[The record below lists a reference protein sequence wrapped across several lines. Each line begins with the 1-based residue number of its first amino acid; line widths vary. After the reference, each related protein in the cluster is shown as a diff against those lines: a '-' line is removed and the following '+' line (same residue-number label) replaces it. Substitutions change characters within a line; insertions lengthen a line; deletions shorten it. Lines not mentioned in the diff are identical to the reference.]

1 MANQYMS
8 GQKGCPRGHRLTVSR
23 THGRI
28 SVGETADLW
37 GSIWIGG
44 DERGRY
50 NTVSRILIVDDKA
63 SMRRVLKEA
72 LTGPEIEV
80 DTATN
85 GEDALARMGKH
96 HYDVVVT
103 DLRMPKLDG
112 IGLVRAGRQVDTDTE
127 FIVVTAYGTIETAVE
142 AMRLGAH
149 DFVSK
154 PFDLD
159 ELELKVRRLIE
170 PEKGSEPAGPDED
183 NMIGTSRQLESVR
196 DLIRKVS
203 SSTSSVLITGET
215 GTGKELVARAI
226 HYSSPRRDRPFLAVN
241 CSALPATLLESEL
254 FGHEKG
260 AFTGADRQR
269 KGRFEI
275 ADGGTL
281 FLDEIADTELAIQAK
296 LLRAVESGEFDRVGG
311 TEPVK
316 VDVRLLAATNQD
328 IHEAAR
334 KGLVR
339 EDRYYRL
346 NVFAI
351 HLPPLRE
358 RLEDVGP
365 IALHMLERAASD
377 LGKKFDGLTDDV
389 ISTLTKYDWP
399 GNVRELANC
408 IERAAVISESKW
420 IDVADLPQHIL
431 VEAATAQTSPET
443 ELNALAQQTEQFER
457 KRILESLEQHRWNRT
472 RAAEELGIKRTTLQY
487 KIKKYGLL

>member
-1 MANQYMS
+1 
-8 GQKGCPRGHRLTVSR
+8 
-23 THGRI
+23 
-28 SVGETADLW
+28 
-37 GSIWIGG
+37 
-44 DERGRY
+44 
-50 NTVSRILIVDDKA
+50 VSRILVVDDKA

-72 LTGPEIEV
+72 LTGPQVDV

-85 GEDALARMGKH
+85 GEDALTKMRRH

-112 IGLVRAGRQVDTDTE
+112 IGLVRAGRQIDTDTE

-159 ELELKVRRLIE
+159 ELELKVRRLLKA
-170 PEKGSEPAGPDED
+170 EKRSGTAGPDED
-183 NMIGTSRQLESVR
+183 NMVGTSRELEAVR
-196 DLIRKVS
+196 ELIRKVAP
-203 SSTSSVLITGET
+203 STSSVLITGET

-226 HYSSPRRDRPFLAVN
+226 HRSSSRRDGPFVAVN

-254 FGHEKG
+254 FGYEKG
-260 AFTGADRQR
+260 AFTGADRQK
-269 KGRFEI
+269 KGRFEL

-281 FLDEIADTELAIQAK
+281 FLDEIADTEPAIQGK
-296 LLRAVESGEFDRVGG
+296 LLRAVERGEIDRVGG
-311 TEPVK
+311 TEPVQ

-334 KGLVR
+334 NGQFR
-339 EDRYYRL
+339 EDLYYRL

-358 RLEDVGP
+358 RREDVSP
-365 IALHMLERAASD
+365 IAVYMLERAASD
-377 LGKKFDGLTDDV
+377 LGKKFKGVTDAAIAFLTR
-389 ISTLTKYDWP
+389 YDWP
-399 GNVRELANC
+399 GNIRELANC
-408 IERAAVISESKW
+408 MERAAVIAESEW
-420 IDVADLPQHIL
+420 IDVGDLPPHL
-431 VEAATAQTSPET
+431 VAEAAAAASTPAEVEPAAFAE
-443 ELNALAQQTEQFER
+443 QTEQFER
-457 KRILESLEQHRWNRT
+457 KRILESLERHRWNRT

-487 KIKKYGLL
+487 KIKRFGLL